1 MKKGLLGLVLLIL
14 FFSGCKKSEELT
26 MVSFR
31 ELYPI
36 QVGKVFYYRLDST
49 VVSSSLQQLLKVSYN
64 AKDSVDAEFLDNQ
77 GRKSFRIFRYLR
89 DTLTPISNNSNWK
102 FTATY
107 YATFDEN
114 RLEYVDNNLRF
125 VSLTNPVSEGSQW
138 NGAQYINIDTFVQNV
153 FDYRFYKYYRHEYRD
168 LGQPFQV
175 KKGTIQNTY
184 TVFHVDDTS
193 PEGPFNPNEYQ
204 EKNYSIEVYAK
215 GIGLIYK
222 DMLRYVYNV
231 TGTRGF
237 SPENFGIRLS
247 LIDYK

>member
-1 MKKGLLGLVLLIL
+1 MKKGLFYLLL
-14 FFSGCKKSEELT
+14 LMVFFAGCKKSEELNP
-26 MVSFR
+26 VSFKD
-31 ELYPI
+31 LYPM
-36 QVGKVFYYRLDST
+36 QAGKVFYYRLDST
-49 VVSSSLQQLLKVSYN
+49 VVSSSHQQLLKISYN

-89 DTLTPISNNSNWK
+89 DTLTPISNNTNWK
-102 FTATY
+102 YTATY

-114 RLEYVDNNLRF
+114 RMEYVDNNLRF
-125 VSLTNPVSEGSQW
+125 VSLTNPVTEGSQW
-138 NGAQYINIDTFVQNV
+138 KGAQYINTDYYVQNV
-153 FDYRFYKYYRHEYRD
+153 VDYRFYKDYRHEYQKVE
-168 LGQPFQV
+168 QPFQV
-175 KKGTIQNTY
+175 RKGTIQDTY
-184 TVFHVDDTS
+184 TVFHVDDTT
-193 PEGPFNPNEYQ
+193 PNAPFDPNQYHER
-204 EKNYSIEVYAK
+204 NYSMEVYAK